1 MYQNAK
7 TTLEYFRKKFKLD
20 QIWPPHITHIINCIR
35 HMPTYNYSAAKSGL
49 NFSNKM
55 HEHIDY
61 TQSFVVQKL
70 LAVVSKTNKRN
81 DIRKIIT
88 MSLLKQ
94 IIEALP
100 NICCSYFEATLFAS
114 IFHYHYLAFLRIE
127 EVVQSGISDHTLE
140 IDAILYKLYVKHNQC
155 NNEFIKN

>member
-7 TTLEYFRKKFKLD
+7 NTLEHFRQKFKLD
-20 QIWPPHITHIINCIR
+20 QIWPSHITHIVNCIH
-35 HMPTYNYSAAKSGL
+35 HMPTDIYSAAQSGL
-49 NFSNKM
+49 NFSKNI

-88 MSLLKQ
+88 KI

-100 NICCSYFEATLFAS
+100 NICSSYFEATLFAS
-114 IFHYHYLAFLRIE
+114 IFHYHYLAF
-127 EVVQSGISDHTLE
+127 
-140 IDAILYKLYVKHNQC
+140 
-155 NNEFIKN
+155 

>member
-1 MYQNAK
+1 
-7 TTLEYFRKKFKLD
+7 
-20 QIWPPHITHIINCIR
+20 
-35 HMPTYNYSAAKSGL
+35 
-49 NFSNKM
+49 M

-61 TQSFVVQKL
+61 IQSFVVQIF

-100 NICCSYFEATLFAS
+100 HICSSYL
-114 IFHYHYLAFLRIE
+114 
-127 EVVQSGISDHTLE
+127 G
-140 IDAILYKLYVKHNQC
+140 
-155 NNEFIKN
+155 

>member
-1 MYQNAK
+1 VYQNAK
-7 TTLEYFRKKFKLD
+7 NTLEHFRQKFKLD
-20 QIWPPHITHIINCIR
+20 QIWPSHITHIVNCIH
-35 HMPTYNYSAAKSGL
+35 HMPTDIYSAAQSGL
-49 NFSNKM
+49 NFSKNI

-88 MSLLKQ
+88 KI

-100 NICCSYFEATLFAS
+100 NICSSFFEATLFAC

-140 IDAILYKLYVKHNQC
+140 VDAILYRLYAKHNQS

>member
-1 MYQNAK
+1 
-7 TTLEYFRKKFKLD
+7 
-20 QIWPPHITHIINCIR
+20 
-35 HMPTYNYSAAKSGL
+35 L
-49 NFSNKM
+49 N
-55 HEHIDY
+55 EHIDY

-100 NICCSYFEATLFAS
+100 NICNSYFEATLFAS
-114 IFHYHYLAFLRIE
+114 IFHCHYLAFLRIE
-127 EVVQSGISDHTLE
+127 EVVQPEISDHTLE
-140 IDAILYKLYVKHNQC
+140 VDAILHRLYAKHNQS

>member
-1 MYQNAK
+1 
-7 TTLEYFRKKFKLD
+7 
-20 QIWPPHITHIINCIR
+20 
-35 HMPTYNYSAAKSGL
+35 MPTDIYSAAQSGL
-49 NFSNKM
+49 NFSKNI

-100 NICCSYFEATLFAS
+100 NICSSYFEATLCSS
-114 IFHYHYLAFLRIE
+114 IFHYHYFVFLRIK

-140 IDAILYKLYVKHNQC
+140 VDVNLYRLYVRHNQC
-155 NNEFIKN
+155 NNEFIKNLSVWQKVNFANFKVY

>member
-1 MYQNAK
+1 
-7 TTLEYFRKKFKLD
+7 
-20 QIWPPHITHIINCIR
+20 
-35 HMPTYNYSAAKSGL
+35 MPTNNYSSAQSGL
-49 NFSNKM
+49 SISNKM

-100 NICCSYFEATLFAS
+100 NICSSYFEATLFSS
-114 IFHYHYLAFLRIE
+114 IFHYHYFAFLRIK

-140 IDAILYKLYVKHNQC
+140 VDVILHRLYVKHNEC